1 VIYTRTNNTLH
12 PITRSIALLLTIA
25 MLVLG
30 FMAYPPVV
38 HATTVWTNPV
48 SLHPLPQSPATG
60 QVIPNL
66 TNDVIDGSLGL
77 ATSTT
82 PILTW
87 HNVPAG
93 VNQVAFEIVS
103 LAAKNPTV
111 VWQHTVSVDSTRTA
125 KSTVGAGKLIQGHA
139 YKWVAKSTTPA
150 VTHGPFGLSVD
161 VQRSGTQQIVAAAG
175 VGISVVTGELVY
187 DWMGPSIGALGGPL
201 GWNLLYRPTNR
212 LQPGLPKGW
221 DLVATGSV
229 SWETLSSNPDAS
241 VTLTDNVGWSV
252 TFTKTGDNLWQPRFG
267 NHSAGWRQGTPSM
280 LNENA
285 DGSFQVT
292 DNNRTVTVFGA
303 VTPTA
308 PQSHPSKVWVDGAP
322 TANQTW
328 TQNRLAALTDPVDG
342 GVINFFYGG
351 DPICDA
357 PIENGFI
364 ATPSGDLCSVQN
376 SAGNVVMLEYVQTPA
391 GPQIGRLVAAM
402 GMGRLAQVTDLGWD
416 ASGRFASLRQPR
428 VDTALASGVLH
439 GISDTNMID
448 TTQVEY
454 DTQGRVNKVTEPA
467 PLRAGENTT
476 PETLTRPFTTYTY
489 APFTAKSMGKTETIS
504 TNPLTMQTDWTRD
517 ASGRVERNTYNASG
531 QLVHQVDEASGT
543 QSETTY
549 NAQGQPVANLGPTK
563 GPLTSPST
571 PLSTVA
577 YDQDVNGKAWTGLAT
592 RYWDNA
598 GFNGAPKDATTGP
611 ILPGA
616 TSIVSTLNFN
626 WTTKPVGTGDWSAR
640 LSGLYVAPTS
650 GKYAFRSTTTA
661 QLWING
667 VACGSSCTPTI
678 AKDATANIQVDV
690 SSTSGAAGVNILAIP
705 PGGAEAPIPTT
716 QLRPNYGLATS
727 AGTREHVNG
736 GTAMLTTKNEF
747 DPVTGQLVATDT
759 PMHERTSRTYAPYD
773 PANGDYGQST
783 SVTDA
788 SGHTTTFDHNT
799 TGATATDCQGTTVTQ
814 PAQSLSQTNTP
825 GLGSVGGTYGEGGGL
840 VKTTTPTSTICGSHT
855 PDNLTFTTSQTG
867 LGDPYSVSSSVMV
880 GGNPLEVSTTTHTKT
895 GASTTKSFLDT
906 NGNVYKTIDA
916 HGTTTVQHYDPAT
929 QLLTSVTDTTQLGEV
944 RTTTYTYANDG
955 QIATISLNGT
965 LIVTNTY
972 QTDGLPHKRDFQNGS
987 SETYGYDANNNQ
999 NRVVRTFADGTTV
1012 SEHETFSPTNRILS
1026 RTLTGPTGTANYHY
1040 TYNQDGRLIDTIETG
1055 TQHVLATRWQSEY
1068 TGTEAKNGN
1077 RTKSITTNA
1086 AGETRT
1092 STFTYGEDN
1101 NTTSSTHPNLAN
1113 GIESDAA
1120 GRITRFGTATLT
1132 YDAASHL
1139 TSAHQGTKTFTFT
1152 GSEVIATH
1160 ASTSHP
1166 THSIV
1171 SRPSGQNLLL
1181 DQHNKIAGQIV
1192 SIADDV
1198 TVALDA
1204 TGTPQTWHYNDQI
1217 GNDTWRTI
1225 GTHSPTQTHLYSPS
1239 GNTIS
1244 NTPLVDPQ
1252 TPLVLAELMMGWQ
1265 AGSGVETLPFA
1276 TKIMIVGA
1284 REYSPDTGRFL
1295 QADPSVTAGLNA
1307 YEYAVG
1313 DPINLSDPTGN
1324 WSTGQIVG
1332 TIVAVVA
1339 GIAIGTLTFGIGTAG
1354 ALGFT
1359 LANFATQ
1366 VAIGAV
1372 VGAVSSGLGETV
1384 SQLVDGGEFNW
1395 KNLGVATF
1403 MGAAMGFA
1411 ASGLSSL
1418 AIKVVAP
1425 RVKFWIVARKQP
1437 ANSTTTKGW
1446 VTEKFGDLNKKG
1458 RFAVKPHGRTIFGN
1472 KIPHASGELGDDVIG
1487 TSVRSSFGTTE
1498 LKGVLRGSVIE
1509 VDDATSLMV
1518 SRQGAYE
1525 IPLTKSLS
1533 SNSDD
1538 IANQVTNAVHRKTVN
1553 YEDAYDILN
1562 NHMSYEQSKNA
1573 NAEAMKILGLE

>member
-1 VIYTRTNNTLH
+1 
-12 PITRSIALLLTIA
+12 
-25 MLVLG
+25 MLVLA

-38 HATTVWTNPV
+38 HAEMVWTNPV

-60 QVIPNL
+60 RVVPNL
-66 TNDVIDGSLGL
+66 TNDVIDGTLGL

-87 HNVPAG
+87 NSVPAG
-93 VNQVAFEIVS
+93 VSQVTFEIVS
-103 LAAKNPTV
+103 LAAKNPTL

-125 KSTVGAGKLIQGHA
+125 KSTVAAGKLIQGHT

-150 VTHGPFGLSVD
+150 ATHGPFGLSVD
-161 VQRSGTQQIVAAAG
+161 VQRSGTQQIVPAAG
-175 VGISVVTGELVY
+175 IGISVVTGELVY
-187 DWMGPSIGALGGPL
+187 DWTGPSIGALGGPL

-212 LQPGLPKGW
+212 LTPGLPKGW
-221 DLVATGSV
+221 NLVATGSV
-229 SWETLSSNPDAS
+229 SWETLTSNPDGS
-241 VTLTDNVGWSV
+241 MTLTDNVGWSV
-252 TFTKTGDNLWQPRFG
+252 TFTKTGDNLWQPHFG
-267 NHSAGWRQGTPSM
+267 NHSAGWRQGSPST

-328 TQNRLAALTDPVDG
+328 TQNRLAALTDPVAG
-342 GVINFFYGG
+342 GSINFFYGG

-357 PIENGFI
+357 PAENGFI

-376 SAGNVVMLEYVQTPA
+376 SAGNVVMLEYVDTPA

-428 VDTALASGVLH
+428 VDSALASGVLH

-454 DTQGRVNKVTEPA
+454 DQQGRVNKVTEPA

-489 APFTAKSMGKTETIS
+489 APFTAKSMGTTETIS
-504 TNPLTMQTDWTRD
+504 SDPLTMRTDWTRD
-517 ASGRVERNTYNASG
+517 TAGRVERNTYNTQG
-531 QLVHQVDEASGT
+531 QLVHQVDESSGT

-563 GPLTSPST
+563 GSLTSPST

-577 YDQDVNGKAWTGLAT
+577 YDQDTNGKAWTGLGT

-598 GFNGAPKDATTGP
+598 GFNGAPNDATTGP
-611 ILPGA
+611 ILPGS
-616 TSIVSTLNFN
+616 TSIVPTLNFN
-626 WTTKPVGTGDWSAR
+626 WNKNPVGTGDWSAR

-661 QLWING
+661 QLWVNG
-667 VACGSSCTPTI
+667 VACIPSCAPTL
-678 AKDATANIQVDV
+678 AQDATATIQVDV
-690 SSTSGAAGVNILAIP
+690 SSPGGAAGVNILATP
-705 PGGAEAPIPTT
+705 PGGAEAPIPTA

-727 AGTREHVNG
+727 AETREHVNG
-736 GTAMLTTKNEF
+736 GTGMLTTKNEF
-747 DPVTGQLVATDT
+747 DPVTGQLIATDT

-773 PANGDYGQST
+773 PATNNFAQST

-799 TGATATDCQGTTVTQ
+799 TGATATDCQGNTVTQ

-825 GLGSVGGTYGEGGGL
+825 GLGPVGGTYGEGGGL

-855 PDNLTFTTSQTG
+855 LDNLTFTTSQTG
-867 LGDPYSVSSSVMV
+867 LGDTYSVSNTVIV

-895 GASTTKSFLDT
+895 GDSTETSFLDI
-906 NGNVYKTIDA
+906 NGNVYETIDA
-916 HGTTTVQHYDPAT
+916 HGTTTVQHFDPAT
-929 QLLTSVTDTTQLGEV
+929 QLLTSVTDTTRLGEV
-944 RTTTYTYANDG
+944 RTTAYTYTTEG
-955 QIATISLNGT
+955 LTKTISLNGR

-972 QTDGLPHKRDFQNGS
+972 QTDGLPQKRDFQNGS

-999 NRVVRTFADGTTV
+999 NRVVRTFQDGTTV

-1026 RTLTGPTGTANYHY
+1026 RSLTGPTGTANYHY
-1040 TYNQDGRLIDTIETG
+1040 TYNQDGRLIDTVETG
-1055 TQHVLATRWQSEY
+1055 TEPVLATRWQSDY
-1068 TGTEAKNGN
+1068 AGTQAANGN
-1077 RTKSITTNA
+1077 RTSSTTSNA
-1086 AGETRT
+1086 AGETRH

-1132 YDAASHL
+1132 YDAASNL

-1152 GSEVIATH
+1152 GTEAIATH

-1166 THSIV
+1166 THSII

-1181 DQHNKIAGQIV
+1181 DPHNKITGQLV
-1192 SIADDV
+1192 DIADDV
-1198 TVALDA
+1198 TVSLDA
-1204 TGTPQTWHYNDQI
+1204 TGAPQTWHYNDQI
-1217 GNDTWRTI
+1217 GNDTWRAI
-1225 GTHSPTQTHLYSPS
+1225 GTNSPTSTHLYSPS

-1244 NTPLVDPQ
+1244 NTPLVDPT
-1252 TPLVLAELMMGWQ
+1252 TPLALAELMMGWQ

-1276 TKIMIVGA
+1276 TKIMISGA

-1295 QADPSVTAGLNA
+1295 QSDSNITASSNA
-1307 YEYAVG
+1307 YEYAAG
-1313 DPINLSDPTGN
+1313 DPINLSDPTGH
-1324 WSTGQIVG
+1324 WTVGQIVG
-1332 TIVAVVA
+1332 TVVAVVV
-1339 GIAIGTLTFGIGTAG
+1339 GIAIGTLTFGVGTAG
-1354 ALGFT
+1354 AATYG
-1359 LANFATQ
+1359 LAQFAAT
-1366 VAIGAV
+1366 VA
-1372 VGAVSSGLGETV
+1372 VGAVAGAVSGALGNTV
-1384 SQLVDGGEFNW
+1384 QQLVDGGEFNW
-1395 KNLGVATF
+1395 QSLGIETF
-1403 MGAAMGFA
+1403 VGLGLGAAGAGIGAFA
-1411 ASGLSSL
+1411 AKRVVPMLRIRKFNKAVAKAGQPEMRRSGIGESHARFLQDALDENKAARSAYGFFGGRRKVVSL
-1418 AIKVVAP
+1418 ARA
-1425 RVKFWIVARKQP
+1425 
-1437 ANSTTTKGW
+1437 
-1446 VTEKFGDLNKKG
+1446 EK
-1458 RFAVKPHGRTIFGN
+1458 
-1472 KIPHASGELGDDVIG
+1472 SGESVASVV
-1487 TSVRSSFGTTE
+1487 SVR
-1498 LKGVLRGSVIE
+1498 
-1509 VDDATSLMV
+1509 
-1518 SRQGAYE
+1518 
-1525 IPLTKSLS
+1525 
-1533 SNSDD
+1533 
-1538 IANQVTNAVHRKTVN
+1538 ANHNT
-1553 YEDAYDILN
+1553 DDILN
-1562 NHMSYEQSKNA
+1562 ILSGADDNYVMQGGFSKSVSNESIEFIQ
-1573 NAEAMKILGLE
+1573 AEVKQVIKTNTNLIPDELDAKAKSIIALIKKQRGSD